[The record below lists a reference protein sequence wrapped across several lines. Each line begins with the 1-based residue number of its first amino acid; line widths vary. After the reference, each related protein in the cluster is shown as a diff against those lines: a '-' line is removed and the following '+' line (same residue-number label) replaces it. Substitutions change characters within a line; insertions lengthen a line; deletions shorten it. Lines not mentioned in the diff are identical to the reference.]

1 MAGLKANK
9 MVMIKN
15 IKRIIVLV
23 VILPVAAAGI
33 LYTLS
38 VYSSRPAVVAES
50 QADTAQVNA
59 LLRESDY
66 LFNKANRT
74 GGDLDS
80 SFVAVTNAYRISRK
94 SDFRKGMGLSMD
106 MYSKIY
112 HTRGDTLIGRKY
124 ADSAIAV
131 FKQNDFFYE
140 LGFARYNRSGFYP
153 LDGPLLKRRI
163 EWVKLAAEAFVE
175 SGSRLKQADIFKE
188 LGDLQQHEGDYN
200 EALKSLHISLG
211 LYESTNYSRLIG
223 LYDLLGYVYGTTGNY
238 KQALKYGLLALRLS
252 EQLNDSTS
260 AMVSTLHNRLGLNY
274 ERLAK
279 KQLAYQHYDK
289 AEQISLSNKD
299 SSNWIYIACNKANIL
314 NIMGKRKE
322 GAQCVLKI
330 PESLLSSAR
339 NIAVRG
345 HVHGVLMVIHLD
357 LKEYAKCS
365 MYAEWLMADLAYAKQ
380 ANLSTTSMTAA
391 LAKYYFGI
399 KDFKKAERYLN
410 ETDTVYRIYNH
421 IPALASSY
429 KLRIKID
436 SARGDLGNYI
446 KHSMERQVMRDSLL
460 NEQNNRDVAQ
470 MEIEYEIEK
479 KDNDILLKEER
490 IKLLDAE
497 NRIQQSD
504 LRQAM
509 MMRNVTV
516 GGVILLMVII
526 ALLYNRYRF
535 NNKVNRA
542 VSQKNESLNRL
553 VTEKEWLLKEIH
565 HRVKNNLQ
573 IIISLLDSQSMY
585 LKDNSA
591 LNAIRDSQSRV
602 YSMSLI
608 HKKLYQSDNIA
619 TINMMHYI
627 EELVDYLSNA
637 FGVQRGIGFDLAIAE
652 VQLSASQ
659 SIPIGLILNEAI
671 TNSIKYAFPE
681 GSRNNTISIQLSV
694 VDNRCR
700 LVIRD
705 NGIGLPAGFNERNIK
720 SLGISL
726 MKGLS
731 EDIDATFSIEN
742 REGTSVEITFGL
754 EQPVPSLTTSD
765 ESITLAAVS

>member
-1 MAGLKANK
+1 MTT
-9 MVMIKN
+9 N
-15 IKRIIVLV
+15 IKRTIRLV
-23 VILPVAAAGI
+23 VILLVAAAGS
-33 LYTLS
+33 LYALS
-38 VYSSRPAVVAES
+38 IFSSGPAIVTEN
-50 QADTAQVNA
+50 QADSAKANA
-59 LLRESDY
+59 FLRQSDY
-66 LFNKANRT
+66 YFSKANRT
-74 GGDLDS
+74 TNELDS
-80 SFVAVTNAYRISRK
+80 AFLAVTNAYRVSK
-94 SDFRKGMGLSMD
+94 KADFRKGMGLSLD

-112 HTRGDTLIGRKY
+112 HTRGDTLLGRKY

-131 FKQNDFFYE
+131 FKQNDLFYE
-140 LGFARYNRSGFYP
+140 LGFACYNRSGFYP

-163 EWVKLAAEAFVE
+163 EWVKFAAEAFVE
-175 SGSRLKQADIFKE
+175 SGSKLKQADIFKE

-200 EALKSLHISLG
+200 AALKSLHISLG
-211 LYESTNYSRLIG
+211 LYESTNYQRLIG

-289 AEQISLSNKD
+289 AERISLNNKD
-299 SSNWIYIACNKANIL
+299 SSNWIFIACNKANVL
-314 NIMGKRKE
+314 NTMGKRKE

-330 PESLLSSAR
+330 PESLLNSPR

-357 LKEYAKCS
+357 LKEYARCS
-365 MYAEWLMADLAYAKQ
+365 MYAKWLMADLAYAKR

-399 KDFKKAERYLN
+399 KDFKKAERFLN
-410 ETDTVYRIYNH
+410 ETDTVYRIYSH

-446 KHSMERQVMRDSLL
+446 KHSTERQAMRDSLL

-509 MMRNVTV
+509 LMRNVTV

-535 NNKVNRA
+535 NNKISQA
-542 VSQKNESLNRL
+542 VRQKNESLNQL

-602 YSMSLI
+602 YCMSLI

-619 TINMMHYI
+619 AINMMRYI
-627 EELVDYLSNA
+627 EELVDYLSSA
-637 FGVQRGIGFDLAIAE
+637 FGVQYTVRFELDIAE

-681 GSRNNTISIQLSV
+681 RSQNNTISIRLSV
-694 VDNRCR
+694 AGSQCR

-705 NGIGLPAGFNERNIK
+705 NGVGLPAGINEENIK

-742 REGTSVEITFGL
+742 RQGTSVEIAFRL

-765 ESITLAAVS
+765 ESITLTASS